1 MKRLDK
7 LNKAVDI
14 LYSRALAYDYINDDN
29 VRKILREEKY
39 GSKYAIRLSDKDIN
53 YIMGV
58 YGTRIYNTS
67 IGPSSLLRL

>member
-39 GSKYAIRLSDKDIN
+39 GSKYKIKLSNKDID
-53 YIMGV
+53 YIMDV
-58 YGTRIYNTS
+58 YSNRIYHTS
-67 IGPSSLLRL
+67 IGHSSLLRL